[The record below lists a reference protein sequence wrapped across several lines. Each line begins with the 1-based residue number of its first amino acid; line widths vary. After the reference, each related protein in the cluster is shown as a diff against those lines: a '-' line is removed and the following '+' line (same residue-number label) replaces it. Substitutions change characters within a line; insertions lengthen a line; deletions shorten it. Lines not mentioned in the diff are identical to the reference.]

1 MPEENDFIVTAL
13 LSELKAENERKSRI
27 IHALVK
33 VVCGCIVAVML
44 TVGGFLWYLNQYDF
58 SSEETTTYT
67 STGVYSLIDSEGNVI
82 ASDLTPEEIEQ
93 LMGVTLSDGTGNE
106 NNDQT
111 TEQNTLE
118 VSKGD

>member
-13 LSELKAENERKSRI
+13 LSELKTENERKSRI

-93 LMGVTLSDGTGNE
+93 LMEVSLSDGTGNE
-106 NNDQT
+106 SLSQ
-111 TEQNTLE
+111 EEKQNTLE

>member
-67 STGVYSLIDSEGNVI
+67 STGVYSVVDSEGNVI
-82 ASDLTPEEIEQ
+82 ANDLTPEEIEQ
-93 LMGVTLSDGTGNE
+93 LMEVSLSDGTGNK
-106 NNDQT
+106 NNDQK

>member
-13 LSELKAENERKSRI
+13 LSELKEENERKSRI

-33 VVCGCIVAVML
+33 VVCGGIVAVML

-58 SSEETTTYT
+58 SSKETTTYT
-67 STGVYSLIDSEGNVI
+67 STGVYSLVDSEGNVI

-93 LMGVTLSDGTGNE
+93 LMEVSLSDGTGNE
-106 NNDQT
+106 NNKPKA
-111 TEQNTLE
+111 EQNALE
-118 VSKGD
+118 VPKGD

>member
-1 MPEENDFIVTAL
+1 MPEGNDFIVTAL
-13 LSELKAENERKSRI
+13 LSELKEENERKSRI

-44 TVGGFLWYLNQYDF
+44 TIGGFLWYLNQYDF

-82 ASDLTPEEIEQ
+82 ANDLTPEEIEQ
-93 LMGVTLSDGTGNE
+93 LMEVSLSDGTSNE
-106 NNDQT
+106 NNDQEA
-111 TEQNTLE
+111 EQNTLE

>member
-1 MPEENDFIVTAL
+1 MPEGNDFIVTAL
-13 LSELKAENERKSRI
+13 LSELKEENERKSRI

-58 SSEETTTYT
+58 SSEESTTYT

-82 ASDLTPEEIEQ
+82 ANDLTPEEIKQ
-93 LMGVTLSDGTGNE
+93 LMEVSLSDGTSDE
-106 NNDQT
+106 NNDQGA
-111 TEQNTLE
+111 EQSTLE

>member
-1 MPEENDFIVTAL
+1 MPEGNDFIVTAL
-13 LSELKAENERKSRI
+13 LSELKEENERKSRI

-58 SSEETTTYT
+58 STEETTTYT

-82 ASDLTPEEIEQ
+82 ANDLTPEEIEQ
-93 LMGVTLSDGTGNE
+93 LMEVSLSDGTSDE
-106 NNDQT
+106 NNDQEA
-111 TEQNTLE
+111 EQNTLE

>member
-13 LSELKAENERKSRI
+13 LSELKEENERKSRI

-33 VVCGCIVAVML
+33 VVCGCVVAILL

-58 SSEETTTYT
+58 STEETTTYT

-82 ASDLTPEEIEQ
+82 ANDLTPEEIGQ
-93 LMGVTLSDGTGNE
+93 LMEVSLNDGTSNE
-106 NNDQT
+106 SLNQKE
-111 TEQNTLE
+111 EQNTLE

>member
-1 MPEENDFIVTAL
+1 M
-13 LSELKAENERKSRI
+13 
-27 IHALVK
+27 
-33 VVCGCIVAVML
+33 CGCIVAVLL

-93 LMGVTLSDGTGNE
+93 LMEVALSDGTGNE
-106 NNDQT
+106 NNDQK

>member
-13 LSELKAENERKSRI
+13 LSELKEENERKSRI

-33 VVCGCIVAVML
+33 VVCGSIVAVML

-67 STGVYSLIDSEGNVI
+67 STGVYSLVDSKGNVI

-93 LMGVTLSDGTGNE
+93 LMEVSLSDGTGNE
-106 NNDQT
+106 DNEPKA
-111 TEQNTLE
+111 EQNALE

>member
-1 MPEENDFIVTAL
+1 MPEDNDFIVTAL

-93 LMGVTLSDGTGNE
+93 LMEVSLSDGASDE
-106 NNDQT
+106 NNDQK

>member
-58 SSEETTTYT
+58 SSKETTTYT

-82 ASDLTPEEIEQ
+82 ASDLTSEEIEQ
-93 LMGVTLSDGTGNE
+93 LMEVSISDGTGNE
-106 NNDQT
+106 NNDQK